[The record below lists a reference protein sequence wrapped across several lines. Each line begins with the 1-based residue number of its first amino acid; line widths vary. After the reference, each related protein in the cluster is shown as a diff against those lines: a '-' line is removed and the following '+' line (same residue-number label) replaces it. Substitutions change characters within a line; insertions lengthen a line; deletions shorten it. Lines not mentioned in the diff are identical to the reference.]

1 MSYILTFNTFCKGG
15 TEMGVWIRIAEL
27 LLGIIFLGA
36 GINGYVV
43 LLGFEAFAPTS
54 LAAME
59 FLGSGY
65 FLALEKGVEIIAGI
79 LLLIRRFVPLA
90 LIVLASII
98 VNILA
103 FHVFVDSDLLVLALL
118 VTILE
123 GILIWYYRDNFKA
136 LLESKP
142 KITNN

>member
-1 MSYILTFNTFCKGG
+1 
-15 TEMGVWIRIAEL
+15 MGVWIRIAEL

-36 GINGYVV
+36 GLNGYVV
-43 LLGFEAFAPTS
+43 LFGFEAFAPTS
-54 LAAME
+54 PAAME
-59 FLGSGY
+59 FLGEGY

-79 LLLIRRFVPLA
+79 LLLIRRYVPLV

-103 FHVFVDSDLLVLALL
+103 FHVFLDSDLLVLALL

-123 GILIWYYRDNFKA
+123 GILIWYYRDSFKG

-142 KITNN
+142 KVTKN

>member
-1 MSYILTFNTFCKGG
+1 
-15 TEMGVWIRIAEL
+15 MGVWIRIAEL

-36 GINGYVV
+36 GLNGYVV
-43 LLGFEAFAPTS
+43 LFGFEAFAPTS
-54 LAAME
+54 PAAME
-59 FLGSGY
+59 FLGEGY

-79 LLLIRRFVPLA
+79 LLLIRRYVSLV
-90 LIVLASII
+90 LLVLASII

-123 GILIWYYRDNFKA
+123 GILIWYYRDSFKG

-142 KITNN
+142 KVTKN